1 MEGGCGIAEAAGYG
15 AGRRVNGERGCGA
28 PGPGDMPQE
37 DNRPYGRR
45 CFAIALG
52 GV

>member
-1 MEGGCGIAEAAGYG
+1 MEGGCGIAE
-15 AGRRVNGERGCGA
+15 RR
-28 PGPGDMPQE
+28 DMVRVARCMASEVTAHRVLATSLRE

-52 GV
+52 RI

>member
-15 AGRRVNGERGCGA
+15 AGRQVHGERGTA
-28 PGPGDMPQE
+28 RRVLATSLRE
-37 DNRPYGRR
+37 DNRPYGRW

-52 GV
+52 GI